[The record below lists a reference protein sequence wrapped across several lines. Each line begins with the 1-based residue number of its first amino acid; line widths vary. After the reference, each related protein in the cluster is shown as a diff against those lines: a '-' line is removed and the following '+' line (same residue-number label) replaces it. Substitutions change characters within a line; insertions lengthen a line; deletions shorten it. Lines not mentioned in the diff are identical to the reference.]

1 MAKIELSKQKNIRD
15 LGGLSGFEGKHIKQG
30 VFYRGG
36 ALHKVND
43 DDIEVLK
50 SMHISDVVDFRGEE
64 EFINAPDVKL
74 EGVRYHNLPAI
85 EERVAK
91 QDKDDE
97 DGNLIWFVRA
107 SVNGFEHMKK
117 QYRNLIN
124 DKKSQDA
131 YKEFFR
137 ILMDDKTTSTYFH
150 CSQGKDRA
158 GLAAFFIEVA
168 LGVHFDDIRNDYLLS
183 NLAMQEKME
192 RLIFGVKSKSFYNQD
207 YHQSLVDVFS
217 AKIEYLYSAIEELD
231 TKYGGPIKYLQDVLG
246 VDIDLFR
253 KKYLE

>member
-1 MAKIELSKQKNIRD
+1 MKVYELSKQKNIRD
-15 LGGLSGFEGKHIKQG
+15 IGGFEGYESKTVKYG
-30 VFYRGG
+30 CFYRGG
-36 ALHKVND
+36 ALHKVNEE
-43 DDIEVLK
+43 DIAILK
-50 SMHISDVVDFRGEE
+50 SMHITDIVDFRGEE
-64 EFINAPDVKL
+64 EFVNAPDVKL

-97 DGNLIWFVRA
+97 DGNLIWFIRA

-131 YKEFFR
+131 YREFFR
-137 ILMDDKTTSTYFH
+137 ILMQDNASVYFH

-158 GLAAFFIEVA
+158 GLAAFFIEIA
-168 LGVHFDDIRNDYLLS
+168 LGVHFPDIEHDYLLS
-183 NLAMQEKME
+183 NAAMQEKME

-207 YHQSLVDVFS
+207 YHQSLIDVFS
-217 AKIEYLYSAIEELD
+217 AKVEYLYGAIEEMD
-231 TKYGGPIKYLQDVLG
+231 QHYGGPLNYIKDVLG

-253 KKYLE
+253 AKYLE